1 MTDLRKLIE
10 AVEAGRDIYPSDF
23 PVMFKG
29 IPWAIRAHEGSLDAA
44 KVLHEALLDYGW
56 YIETFG
62 MSGEV
67 VLRRRRPVGRQY
79 GFSDGNP
86 SRAWLLAV
94 LKAYEV
100 NHG

>member
-29 IPWAIRAHEGSLDAA
+29 IPWAIPAHEGSLDAA
-44 KVLHEALLDYGW
+44 KVLHEALISSCQAN
-56 YIETFG
+56 IEL
-62 MSGEV
+62 SGEV
-67 VLRRRRPVGRQY
+67 WVLGDETEWKYVEAKVY
-79 GFSDGNP
+79 GNP
-86 SRAWLLAV
+86 ARAWLLAI